1 MKTRFPIL
9 AAAFVFVAT
18 GVQTACAYPLSDVSV
33 INRTTGERLKTYRHK
48 GQLWVAGKPGERYA
62 IELRNRTDARVM
74 TVVAVDGINVISGET
89 ASANQQG
96 YVLSP
101 GSRAE
106 IAGWRKSDQEVASFY
121 FTALPDSYA
130 ARTDRP
136 ADVGVIGVAVFREYQ
151 EPKSVLQEA
160 PMGLLKKEARSDKLA
175 ANRSAAE
182 SSVLEA
188 APAAPQPTAKLGT
201 GLGER
206 VYAPTWQVEFRKA
219 SSAPEEIVTI
229 RYDSYQNLVAAGIV
243 PVARRPQTN
252 PRAFPADGYVPD
264 PS

>member
-1 MKTRFPIL
+1 LFPPFGKFYKTVDSFI
-9 AAAFVFVAT
+9 
-18 GVQTACAYPLSDVSV
+18 SS
-33 INRTTGERLKTYRHK
+33 
-48 GQLWVAGKPGERYA
+48 
-62 IELRNRTDARVM
+62 LRQ
-74 TVVAVDGINVISGET
+74 T

-201 GLGER
+201 GHGER